1 MHESGSRHPEQANE
15 TNKDLTTES
24 STHGS
29 TSTDEMKRTNDK
41 NAKDSERKG
50 STSNL
55 DPTSEKGKY
64 IRIILNLILLLIY
77 LALSLIQIK

>member
-1 MHESGSRHPEQANE
+1 
-15 TNKDLTTES
+15 
-24 STHGS
+24 
-29 TSTDEMKRTNDK
+29 MKRTNDK

-55 DPTSEKGKY
+55 DPTSAAEKGKY
-64 IRIILNLILLLIY
+64 KDNIKFNITAYY